1 MNKKKNLKEKGK
13 IMLRFE
19 MEAPIVM
26 ESKEEIVQAL
36 RDIADQ
42 IEEGQERD
50 FVPGEVQCAEWSVD
64 EEDEYIEEG
73 LVDISDEDWNGDEYG
88 FN

>member
-1 MNKKKNLKEKGK
+1 
-13 IMLRFE
+13 MLRFE

-50 FVPGEVQCAEWSVD
+50 FVPGEVQCAEWFVD
-64 EEDEYIEEG
+64 EECEEDSFEDEEQ
-73 LVDISDEDWNGDEYG
+73 DEFEADEYG
-88 FN
+88 YN

>member
-1 MNKKKNLKEKGK
+1 
-13 IMLRFE
+13 MLRFE

-26 ESKEEIVQAL
+26 ESKEEIIQAL

-50 FVPGEVQCAEWSVD
+50 FVPGEVQCAEWFVD
-64 EEDEYIEEG
+64 EDFEEDSFEDEEQ
-73 LVDISDEDWNGDEYG
+73 DEFEADEYG
-88 FN
+88 CN

>member
-1 MNKKKNLKEKGK
+1 
-13 IMLRFE
+13 MLRFE

-42 IEEGQERD
+42 IEDGTERD
-50 FVPGEVQCAEWSVD
+50 FVPGECQCQEWTIG

-73 LVDISDEDWNGDEYG
+73 LIDISDEDWGSDEYG
-88 FN
+88 CN